1 MEKAFAFGQVT
12 FGYTF
17 TNREWEKQRLA
28 NNINGGIHTMLI
40 SPRRW
45 GKSSLIKQVGK
56 EISNKDIRFC
66 YLDVFSIKDEHD
78 FYRQYAEAL
87 IKSTSSKIEDAAK
100 NAGKYIKNLI
110 PSFSVGN
117 GMDANFEVKF
127 RVDETKHSPEEL
139 INLGETIAIDKGIKL
154 VICLDEFQN
163 INDFENGLA
172 FQKKLRANW
181 QHHQHVVYILYGSK
195 LSMMSDM
202 FNKRKMPFFNFGDI
216 FFLGKISKEHLV
228 KFILERFEQTG
239 KHIDT
244 IYAERIVDLMECH
257 PHYVQHLSHLVW
269 YACDKNVIS
278 TNLEEAME
286 LLLNSYVPMFQRIFE
301 ELSRIQ
307 INYLKAIADGQIT
320 LLTSKDI
327 VSKYDM
333 GTPASVLKAIIGLEK
348 KEILDR
354 MNSKTE
360 FLDPVFKIWFKNLF
374 KIR

>member
-1 MEKAFAFGQVT
+1 MEQVFAFGQVT

-17 TNREWEKQRLA
+17 TNRETEKQRLL
-28 NNINGGIHTMLI
+28 NNIRGGIHTILI

-56 EISNKDIRFC
+56 EFNSKEIKFC
-66 YLDVFSIKDEHD
+66 YLDIFSIKDEHD

-87 IKSTSSKIEDAAK
+87 IKASSSKLEDAVK

-117 GMDANFEVKF
+117 GIDANFEVKF

-139 INLGETIAIDKGIKL
+139 INLAENIAKDKGIRL
-154 VICLDEFQN
+154 VVCLDEFQN

-181 QHHQHVVYILYGSK
+181 QHHSNVVYIIYGSK

-202 FNKRKMPFFNFGDI
+202 FSKRKMPFYNFGDI
-216 FFLGKISKEHLV
+216 FFLEKISKAHLV
-228 KFILERFEQTG
+228 KFLIERFKQTG
-239 KHIDT
+239 KHIDLVF
-244 IYAERIVDLMECH
+244 AEQIIDLMECH
-257 PHYVQHLSHLVW
+257 PHYVQHLSHFVW
-269 YACDKNVIS
+269 YACDKKVVPV
-278 TNLEEAME
+278 NLEDSME
-286 LLLNSYVPMFQRIFE
+286 LLLNSYAPMFQRMFE
-301 ELSRIQ
+301 DLSRIQ
-307 INYLKAIADGQIT
+307 VNYLKAIADGNIT

-327 VSKYDM
+327 VAKYEM

-360 FLDPVFKIWFKNLF
+360 FLDPVFKIWFKKLF